1 MRWIKPAPRRKPT
14 RLALALAA
22 TLGVAVLAAGC
33 SGPKC
38 DTCGT
43 PYTCVDN
50 DQSTPTQVVE
60 SLVCAYKV
68 ADCAGY
74 SALLADDF
82 SFWFD
87 PATRP
92 TSVPE
97 SWGRGAD
104 STATCRFLGDNRI
117 RVLLITLTYGA
128 EEPDTRAGHTGG
140 RHIRVTNAQ
149 LEADLLLN
157 NGGSLSYIV
166 EGDAQDFYFRRGRT
180 PQDTLAAS
188 PTAQKWYLVEWRDL
202 GDTAA
207 PGVVAARAAGPAPV
221 SPRPAV
227 APLTWGDLKAIYQ

>member
-1 MRWIKPAPRRKPT
+1 MSWITRAPRLQPT

-22 TLGVAVLAAGC
+22 TLGVAVFAAGC

-68 ADCAGY
+68 ADCTGY

-82 SFWFD
+82 RFWFD

-97 SWGRGAD
+97 SWERAAD

-117 RVLLITLTYGA
+117 RVLLITLTYGS

-140 RHIRVTNAQ
+140 RRIRVTNAQ

-166 EGDAQDFYFRRGRT
+166 EGNAQDFYFRRGRT

-207 PGVVAARAAGPAPV
+207 PAAGASASMSQMPPH
-221 SPRPAV
+221 PTV
-227 APLTWGDLKAIYQ
+227 ASLTWGSLKAIYQ